1 MFGEKFIRINVASP
15 FWHLMRF
22 ELCFDKECS
31 EFLPIGDNHG
41 KFCEKS
47 DDNVVFHNGIKVRKT
62 KLTADKSTERIA
74 VVFYTLEDYTS
85 NTKKLMGYRWR
96 DVNCLKLEG
105 YKVVLID
112 YYEWNKMSMR
122 DNVSKLNY
130 IRTLFEEQ
138 GIKVNNKN
146 NNSNSNL
153 AKTTSAQKMCEASPL
168 PENHN
173 VLT

>member
-1 MFGEKFIRINVASP
+1 M
-15 FWHLMRF
+15 
-22 ELCFDKECS
+22 
-31 EFLPIGDNHG
+31 
-41 KFCEKS
+41 
-47 DDNVVFHNGIKVRKT
+47 RKT

-74 VVFYTLEDYTS
+74 VVFYSGEDYTS

-96 DVNCLKLEG
+96 DVKCLKLEG

-112 YYEWNKMSMR
+112 YYDWNKMSMR
-122 DNVSKLNY
+122 DNASKLNY
-130 IRTLFEEQ
+130 IRNLFEEQ

-153 AKTTSAQKMCEASPL
+153 AKKLPSQKMYEGSTL
-168 PENHN
+168 PENNHN

>member
-1 MFGEKFIRINVASP
+1 MRANVASP
-15 FWHLMRF
+15 FWYIMNF

-31 EFLPIGDNHG
+31 EFLPIGDNYG
-41 KFCEKS
+41 KPGENK
-47 DDNVVFHNGIKVRKT
+47 DDNPIEIKVRKT
-62 KLTADKSTERIA
+62 KLNADKSTERIA
-74 VVFYTLEDYTS
+74 VLFYTGADYTS

-112 YYEWNKMSMR
+112 YYDWNKMSMR
-122 DNVSKLNY
+122 DNASKLNY
-130 IRTLFEEQ
+130 IRNLFEEQ

-146 NNSNSNL
+146 KDSFNL
-153 AKTTSAQKMCEASPL
+153 AKTKSSQKLYEGSPL
-168 PENHN
+168 PGNHN

>member
-1 MFGEKFIRINVASP
+1 MKSIFGKKFVRTNVVSP
-15 FWHLMRF
+15 LWHYMMF
-22 ELCFDKECS
+22 ELCYDKVYS
-31 EFLPIGDNHG
+31 EFLPIGDDFD
-41 KFCEKS
+41 K
-47 DDNVVFHNGIKVRKT
+47 VVPNSKEAFKVKKT
-62 KLTADKSTERIA
+62 KLKADESIERIA
-74 VVFYTLEDYTS
+74 VCLFSGISYTS
-85 NTKKLMGYRWR
+85 NTKKLLGSARR

-112 YYEWNKMSMR
+112 YYDWNKMSMR
-122 DNVSKLNY
+122 DNASKLNY

-153 AKTTSAQKMCEASPL
+153 AKTSAQKMYEGSPL

>member
-15 FWHLMRF
+15 LWHLMRF

-31 EFLPIGDNHG
+31 EFLPIGDNFG
-41 KFCEKS
+41 KLGEKS
-47 DDNVVFHNGIKVRKT
+47 DDNPIEIKARKT

-74 VVFYTLEDYTS
+74 VVFYSGEDYTS

-96 DVNCLKLEG
+96 DVKCLKLEG

-112 YYEWNKMSMR
+112 YYDWNKMSMR
-122 DNVSKLNY
+122 DNASKLNY

-146 NNSNSNL
+146 KNASNL
-153 AKTTSAQKMCEASPL
+153 AKTKSAQKLYEGSPL